1 MNEALAT
8 LLQEALL
15 PTAVALLS
23 ALAAWLTTSAKRLID
38 ARVAA
43 VKSDTARALL
53 ERVATAA
60 HRAVAATSQTFVDA
74 IKERSEDGRLTR
86 AEAQEALQLA
96 MGAVW
101 AELGEAG
108 RAELKQITANPTKV
122 VADAVEAAV
131 NTRGK
136 SRPLSKSERELEL
149 EALHTTL
156 AALAARGV

>member
-8 LLQEALL
+8 VLQEALL

-23 ALAAWLTTSAKRLID
+23 ALAAWLTTSLKRLID

-43 VKSDTARALL
+43 VKNEAAKAIL

-74 IKERSEDGRLTR
+74 VRERSADGKLTR
-86 AEAQEALQLA
+86 TEANEALKLA

-108 RAELKQITANPTKV
+108 RAELGRVTGNPTQV
-122 VADAVEAAV
+122 VADAIEAAV
-131 NTRGK
+131 HQRGE
-136 SRPLSKSERELEL
+136 SRTLTKSERELEL
-149 EALHTTL
+149 EALNTTL